1 MKDHALGSFIHHL
14 SHRNELFFCI
24 NDDLINFSAF
34 WNVEKF
40 NYICY
45 RIFSEFW
52 SLRVSEF
59 LD

>member
-1 MKDHALGSFIHHL
+1 MKDHALGSSIHHL
-14 SHRNELFFCI
+14 SHGNELLFCI
-24 NDDLINFSAF
+24 NDDLIILSAF

-40 NYICY
+40 NYMCY

-52 SLRVSEF
+52 SLHVSEF